1 MRLHSLHTHNEH
13 ATQILH
19 WVCRSLPCIIL
30 WIASAVAPENFPNFP
45 MFGRST
51 ATCMSGHL
59 FPFLSSEPTIVVL
72 NFCSRTR
79 MATSAQPPFHLS
91 AFPSQ
96 KGYSQKPAVN
106 TNAQFG
112 LATLWRRAKHKLT
125 PQVVKDILASDRFQ
139 NRLEPWTII
148 QSLGSN
154 TKARFEQTK
163 MLRSN
168 EGGLAV
174 SPYAIRFVDWQTI
187 SRSRIVHFPPSH

>member
-1 MRLHSLHTHNEH
+1 MGLVADCPHSFCQHFFPSRVRLHSLHTHNEH

-51 ATCMSGHL
+51 ATCVSGHL

-96 KGYSQKPAVN
+96 KGYSQKTCREHQRTVWPC
-106 TNAQFG
+106 
-112 LATLWRRAKHKLT
+112 HS
-125 PQVVKDILASDRFQ
+125 LASSQTQAHSAGSQGYPGIR
-139 NRLEPWTII
+139 
-148 QSLGSN
+148 SLP
-154 TKARFEQTK
+154 K
-163 MLRSN
+163 
-168 EGGLAV
+168 
-174 SPYAIRFVDWQTI
+174 
-187 SRSRIVHFPPSH
+187 PP

>member
-1 MRLHSLHTHNEH
+1 M
-13 ATQILH
+13 
-19 WVCRSLPCIIL
+19 
-30 WIASAVAPENFPNFP
+30 
-45 MFGRST
+45 
-51 ATCMSGHL
+51 
-59 FPFLSSEPTIVVL
+59 
-72 NFCSRTR
+72 
-79 MATSAQPPFHLS
+79 
-91 AFPSQ
+91 
-96 KGYSQKPAVN
+96 N

-168 EGGLAV
+168 EGVLAV

-187 SRSRIVHFPPSH
+187 SRSRIVHFPSKPLTRPYVGGGENRLHLRAPWSLSPNLQKTLRQFLRNWHLQVLAYQVPCHTPSFKTVFVKHASVLDQKCSMLQQTMDPIQESSDQPH